1 MPGRPLSAAPGR
13 ETPPPRLAAL
23 PAAAAPAPA
32 RSHARSHAPRRP
44 PEAAHSDARGER
56 AGIGGC
62 AEAPPRRQSGPSP
75 GRMLRCGARRP
86 PQATRARIPQKFGS
100 GSVGSEMQPKPR
112 FPRSPA
118 QINTHKHAH
127 RRRRGPHS
135 QPRGPGIREGKSP
148 GPEGSPASPGS
159 PRRGRSPSPL
169 AGATEA
175 PGVTG
180 PEQRRN
186 GRSGPAASAAWE
198 GRERPPDTAGR
209 RGRGAGGE
217 PGRDGRHW
225 PGRAG
230 SRCVLRTRGLQP
242 TFSRRGSRE
251 VGRPPPSSG
260 FSGPA
265 GDTLARQ
272 PGSGDYRDCGG
283 PGVGPLPL
291 VA

>member
-13 ETPPPRLAAL
+13 ETPPRLAAL
-23 PAAAAPAPA
+23 PAAAAPAP
-32 RSHARSHAPRRP
+32 ARSHAPRRP

-62 AEAPPRRQSGPSP
+62 AEAPPRRQSGPAP

-135 QPRGPGIREGKSP
+135 QPRGPGVREGKSP
-148 GPEGSPASPGS
+148 GPGGVAGFAWQPRARPLALTARRGRRKRPASPAGS
-159 PRRGRSPSPL
+159 NGATAGLGPQPRRPGRGGS
-169 AGATEA
+169 
-175 PGVTG
+175 
-180 PEQRRN
+180 
-186 GRSGPAASAAWE
+186 GRQTQLVG
-198 GRERPPDTAGR
+198 GGAGR
-209 RGRGAGGE
+209 AGGE
-217 PGRDGRHW
+217 PGRDGRHR

-230 SRCVLRTRGLQP
+230 SRCGLRTRGLQP
-242 TFSRRGSRE
+242 PFSRRGSR
-251 VGRPPPSSG
+251 
-260 FSGPA
+260 
-265 GDTLARQ
+265 
-272 PGSGDYRDCGG
+272 
-283 PGVGPLPL
+283 
-291 VA
+291 